1 MKTIAIMVENSRAYG
16 RSMIEGIAAFA
27 QEARDWILRPLTVED
42 AFTAR
47 LFDFDGVIARIA
59 DDHTADRLAEA
70 QLPIV
75 DVFCQKRREGFG
87 AVDSNHKLI
96 GEMARTFFAHRGFQN
111 LAYCGLPGSS
121 FSDAREKAFA
131 ADGTF
136 VYTRPTQ
143 DAVDE
148 SQFYAERV
156 DRIPDARP
164 LRDWIVSLPKPVAV
178 FCCNDLRA
186 IQLQQV
192 AMEAGLRVPQDVAI
206 LGVDD
211 DTILCSFA
219 KIPISSIRPN
229 SFRVGYNAARLL
241 RAQMD
246 HPPARRTPAVHVV
259 KPGDIVERAS
269 TEFMP
274 IDPPWL
280 GNALIHIERNMRR
293 PIGANEIFKLCG
305 RSGTYVEQIFRR
317 KLGLSVQAYI
327 TTVKM
332 REAKRLLADP
342 SLRISEVADLCGFT
356 TPQYFTRTFTA
367 TFNVNPKAYRATST

>member
-131 ADGTF
+131 TDGTF